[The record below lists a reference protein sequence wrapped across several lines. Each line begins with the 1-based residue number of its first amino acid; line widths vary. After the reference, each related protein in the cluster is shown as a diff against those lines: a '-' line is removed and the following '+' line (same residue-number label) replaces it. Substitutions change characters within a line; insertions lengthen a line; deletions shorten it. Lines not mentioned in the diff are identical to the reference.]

1 MGGLKSYL
9 SLISLLA
16 LFSCSKEITRQNN
29 ESVDEIFTELGSDA
43 PYLYGETYYGRKNY
57 VTSVSYT
64 HLTLPTILLV

>member
-29 ESVDEIFTELGSDA
+29 ESVGM
-43 PYLYGETYYGRKNY
+43 PYGGRGGN
-57 VTSVSYT
+57 
-64 HLTLPTILLV
+64 